1 MRKKIVV
8 VMVMCNETKNNQKD
22 EHIDYRFIDYRLDQ
36 LETNLRKGQEK
47 LEQEQNQN
55 YKELIQMLQI
65 MQENNNEQ
73 NKQLIEV
80 NQRQITLEEK
90 MKCIDKLREVATK
103 NTTEIKD
110 IERRIEIYK
119 QILFVVGTGAAI
131 ALITEIITI
140 I

>member
-1 MRKKIVV
+1 MSDEQ
-8 VMVMCNETKNNQKD
+8 ETTID
-22 EHIDYRFIDYRLDQ
+22 EDYRFIDYRLNQ
-36 LETNLRKGQEK
+36 LEQNLRKGQEK

-55 YKELIQMLQI
+55 YKELIQMLQV
-65 MQENNNEQ
+65 MQEANNEQ

-80 NQRQITLEEK
+80 IQRQKTVEEK
-90 MKCIDKLREVATK
+90 MQCIDKLREVATK

-119 QILFVVGTGAAI
+119 QILFVVGTGAAL
-131 ALITEIITI
+131 ALLTEIITI

>member
-1 MRKKIVV
+1 MSDEQ
-8 VMVMCNETKNNQKD
+8 ETTID
-22 EHIDYRFIDYRLDQ
+22 EDYRFIDYRLNQ

-47 LEQEQNQN
+47 LEQEQQNN
-55 YKELIQMLQI
+55 YKEIMHLLQV
-65 MQENNNEQ
+65 MQEGNNEQ

-80 NQRQITLEEK
+80 IQRQKTVEEK
-90 MKCIDKLREVATK
+90 MACIDKLREVATK

-119 QILFVVGTGAAI
+119 QILFVVGTGVAI

>member
-1 MRKKIVV
+1 MS
-8 VMVMCNETKNNQKD
+8 D
-22 EHIDYRFIDYRLDQ
+22 EQELIDEDYRFIDYRLNQ

-47 LEQEQNQN
+47 LEREQQNN
-55 YKELIQMLQI
+55 YKEIMHLLQV
-65 MQENNNEQ
+65 MQEGNNEQ

-80 NQRQITLEEK
+80 VQRQKTVEEK
-90 MKCIDKLREVATK
+90 MGCIDKLREVATK

-131 ALITEIITI
+131 ALLTEIITI

>member
-1 MRKKIVV
+1 
-8 VMVMCNETKNNQKD
+8 MVMSDEQETTID
-22 EHIDYRFIDYRLDQ
+22 EDYRFIDYRLNQ

-47 LEQEQNQN
+47 LEQEQQNN
-55 YKELIQMLQI
+55 YKEI
-65 MQENNNEQ
+65 MQLLQVMQEGNNEQ

-80 NQRQITLEEK
+80 IQRQKTVEEK
-90 MKCIDKLREVATK
+90 MACIDKLREVATK

>member
-1 MRKKIVV
+1 MSDEQ
-8 VMVMCNETKNNQKD
+8 ETTID
-22 EHIDYRFIDYRLDQ
+22 EDYRFIDYRLNQ

-47 LEQEQNQN
+47 LEQEQQNN
-55 YKELIQMLQI
+55 YKEIMHLLQV
-65 MQENNNEQ
+65 MQEGNNEQ

-80 NQRQITLEEK
+80 VQRQKTVEEK
-90 MKCIDKLREVATK
+90 MGCIDKLREVATK

>member
-1 MRKKIVV
+1 
-8 VMVMCNETKNNQKD
+8 MVMSD
-22 EHIDYRFIDYRLDQ
+22 EQNKKTSDDDYRFIDYRLNQ
-36 LETNLRKGQEK
+36 LEQNLRKGQEK
-47 LEQEQNQN
+47 LEQETQNN
-55 YKELIQMLQI
+55 YKELIQMLQV
-65 MQENNNEQ
+65 MQEANNEQ

-80 NQRQITLEEK
+80 VQRQKTVEEK
-90 MKCIDKLREVATK
+90 MACIDKLREVATK

>member
-1 MRKKIVV
+1 MSDEQ
-8 VMVMCNETKNNQKD
+8 ETTID
-22 EHIDYRFIDYRLDQ
+22 EDYRFIDYRLNQ

-47 LEQEQNQN
+47 LEREQQNN
-55 YKELIQMLQI
+55 YKEIMHLLQV
-65 MQENNNEQ
+65 MQEGNNEQ

-80 NQRQITLEEK
+80 VQRQKTVEEK
-90 MKCIDKLREVATK
+90 MACIDKLREVATK

>member
-1 MRKKIVV
+1 
-8 VMVMCNETKNNQKD
+8 MVMSDEQETTID
-22 EHIDYRFIDYRLDQ
+22 EDYRFIDYRLNQ

-47 LEQEQNQN
+47 LEQEQNRN
-55 YKELIQMLQI
+55 YKELMHLLQV
-65 MQENNNEQ
+65 MQEGNNEQ

-80 NQRQITLEEK
+80 IQRQKTVEEK
-90 MKCIDKLREVATK
+90 MGCIDKLREVATK

>member
-1 MRKKIVV
+1 MSDEQ
-8 VMVMCNETKNNQKD
+8 ETTID
-22 EHIDYRFIDYRLDQ
+22 EDYRFIDYRLNQ

-47 LEQEQNQN
+47 LEQEQQNN
-55 YKELIQMLQI
+55 YKELIQMLQV
-65 MQENNNEQ
+65 MQEANNEQ

-80 NQRQITLEEK
+80 IQRQKTVEEK
-90 MKCIDKLREVATK
+90 MQCIDKLREVATK

>member
-1 MRKKIVV
+1 MSDEQ
-8 VMVMCNETKNNQKD
+8 ETTID
-22 EHIDYRFIDYRLDQ
+22 EDYRFIDYRLNQ

-47 LEQEQNQN
+47 LEQEQNRN
-55 YKELIQMLQI
+55 YKELLHLLQV
-65 MQENNNEQ
+65 MQEGNNEQ

-80 NQRQITLEEK
+80 VQRQKTVEEK
-90 MKCIDKLREVATK
+90 MGCIDKLREVATK

>member
-1 MRKKIVV
+1 MSDEQ
-8 VMVMCNETKNNQKD
+8 ETTID
-22 EHIDYRFIDYRLDQ
+22 EDYKFIDYRLNQ

-47 LEQEQNQN
+47 LEQEQQNN
-55 YKELIQMLQI
+55 YKEIMHLLQV
-65 MQENNNEQ
+65 MQEANNEQ

-80 NQRQITLEEK
+80 IQRQKTVEEK
-90 MKCIDKLREVATK
+90 MRCIDKLREVATK

>member
-1 MRKKIVV
+1 MS
-8 VMVMCNETKNNQKD
+8 D
-22 EHIDYRFIDYRLDQ
+22 EQELIDEDYRFIDYRLNQ

-47 LEQEQNQN
+47 LEQEQQNN
-55 YKELIQMLQI
+55 YKEIMHLLQV
-65 MQENNNEQ
+65 MQEANNEQ

-80 NQRQITLEEK
+80 NQRQKTVEEK
-90 MKCIDKLREVATK
+90 MQCIDKLREVATK

>member
-1 MRKKIVV
+1 MSDEQ
-8 VMVMCNETKNNQKD
+8 ETTID
-22 EHIDYRFIDYRLDQ
+22 EDYRFIDYRLNQ

-47 LEQEQNQN
+47 LEQEQNRN
-55 YKELIQMLQI
+55 YKELMHLLQV
-65 MQENNNEQ
+65 MQEGNNEQ

-80 NQRQITLEEK
+80 IQRQKTVEEK
-90 MKCIDKLREVATK
+90 MGCIDKLREVATK

>member
-1 MRKKIVV
+1 MKVE
-8 VMVMCNETKNNQKD
+8 MMCNENKTQPKKIAD
-22 EHIDYRFIDYRLDQ
+22 DYRFFDYRLTQ

-47 LEQEQNQN
+47 IEQETAQN
-55 YKELIQMLQI
+55 YKELIQMLHT

-80 NQRQITLEEK
+80 NQRQKTVEEK
-90 MKCIDKLREVATK
+90 MQCLDKLREVATK

>member
-1 MRKKIVV
+1 MSDEQ
-8 VMVMCNETKNNQKD
+8 ETTID
-22 EHIDYRFIDYRLDQ
+22 EDYRFIDYRLNQ

-47 LEQEQNQN
+47 LEREQQNN
-55 YKELIQMLQI
+55 YKEIMHLLQV
-65 MQENNNEQ
+65 MQEGNNEQ

-80 NQRQITLEEK
+80 VQRQKTVEEK
-90 MKCIDKLREVATK
+90 MGCIDKLREVATK

-119 QILFVVGTGAAI
+119 QILFVVGTGVAI
-131 ALITEIITI
+131 ALLTEIITI

>member
-1 MRKKIVV
+1 MSDEQ
-8 VMVMCNETKNNQKD
+8 ETTID
-22 EHIDYRFIDYRLDQ
+22 EDYRFIDYRLNQ
-36 LETNLRKGQEK
+36 LEQNLRKGQEK
-47 LEQEQNQN
+47 LEQEQQNN
-55 YKELIQMLQI
+55 YKEIMHLLQV
-65 MQENNNEQ
+65 MQEANNEQ

-80 NQRQITLEEK
+80 IQRQKTVEEK
-90 MKCIDKLREVATK
+90 MGCIDKLREVATK

>member
-1 MRKKIVV
+1 
-8 VMVMCNETKNNQKD
+8 MVMSDEQETTID
-22 EHIDYRFIDYRLDQ
+22 EDYRFIDYRLNQ

-47 LEQEQNQN
+47 LEQEQQNN
-55 YKELIQMLQI
+55 YKEIMHLLQV
-65 MQENNNEQ
+65 MQEANNEQ

-80 NQRQITLEEK
+80 VQRQKTVEEK
-90 MKCIDKLREVATK
+90 MACIDKLREVATK

>member
-1 MRKKIVV
+1 MSDEQ
-8 VMVMCNETKNNQKD
+8 ETTID
-22 EHIDYRFIDYRLDQ
+22 EDYRFIDYRLNQ

-47 LEQEQNQN
+47 LEREQQNN
-55 YKELIQMLQI
+55 YKEIMHLLQV
-65 MQENNNEQ
+65 MQEGNNEQ

-80 NQRQITLEEK
+80 VQRQKTVEEK
-90 MKCIDKLREVATK
+90 MRCIDKLREVATK

>member
-1 MRKKIVV
+1 MSDEQ
-8 VMVMCNETKNNQKD
+8 ETTID
-22 EHIDYRFIDYRLDQ
+22 EDYRFIDYRLNQ
-36 LETNLRKGQEK
+36 LEQNLRKGQEK
-47 LEQEQNQN
+47 LEQEQNRN
-55 YKELIQMLQI
+55 YKELMHLLQV
-65 MQENNNEQ
+65 MQEGNNEQ

-80 NQRQITLEEK
+80 IQRQKTVEEK
-90 MKCIDKLREVATK
+90 MGCIDKLREVATK

>member
-1 MRKKIVV
+1 MSDEQ
-8 VMVMCNETKNNQKD
+8 ETTID
-22 EHIDYRFIDYRLDQ
+22 EDYRFIDYRLNQ

-47 LEQEQNQN
+47 LEQEQQNN
-55 YKELIQMLQI
+55 YKEIMHLLQV
-65 MQENNNEQ
+65 MQEANNEQ

-80 NQRQITLEEK
+80 NQRQKTVEEK
-90 MKCIDKLREVATK
+90 MQCIDKLREVATK

>member
-1 MRKKIVV
+1 MSD
-8 VMVMCNETKNNQKD
+8 EQNNKD
-22 EHIDYRFIDYRLDQ
+22 KTLTDEDYRFLDYRLTQ
-36 LETNLRKGQEK
+36 LEQNLRKGQEK
-47 LEQEQNQN
+47 IEQETAQN
-55 YKELIQMLQI
+55 YKELIQMLHT

-73 NKQLIEV
+73 NKQLIEF
-80 NQRQITLEEK
+80 NQRQKTVEEK
-90 MKCIDKLREVATK
+90 MQCIDKLREVATK

>member
-1 MRKKIVV
+1 
-8 VMVMCNETKNNQKD
+8 MVMSDEQETTID
-22 EHIDYRFIDYRLDQ
+22 EDYRFIDYRLNQ
-36 LETNLRKGQEK
+36 LEQNLRKGQEK
-47 LEQEQNQN
+47 LEREQQNN
-55 YKELIQMLQI
+55 YKEIMHLLQV
-65 MQENNNEQ
+65 MQEGNNEQ

-80 NQRQITLEEK
+80 VQRQKTVEEK
-90 MKCIDKLREVATK
+90 MGCIDKLREVATK

>member
-1 MRKKIVV
+1 MSDEQ
-8 VMVMCNETKNNQKD
+8 ETTID
-22 EHIDYRFIDYRLDQ
+22 EDYRFIDYRLNQ

-47 LEQEQNQN
+47 LEQEQQNN
-55 YKELIQMLQI
+55 YKELIQMLQV
-65 MQENNNEQ
+65 MQEANNEQ

-80 NQRQITLEEK
+80 IQRQKTVEEK
-90 MKCIDKLREVATK
+90 MGCIDKLREVATK

>member
-1 MRKKIVV
+1 
-8 VMVMCNETKNNQKD
+8 MVMSD
-22 EHIDYRFIDYRLDQ
+22 EQNKKTNDDDYRFIDYRLDQ

-55 YKELIQMLQI
+55 YKELLQMLQLI
-65 MQENNNEQ
+65 QENNTEQ
-73 NKQLIEV
+73 SKQIIEV
-80 NQRQITLEEK
+80 NQRQKTVEEK
-90 MKCIDKLREVATK
+90 MQCIDKLREVATK